1 MMTVAEYATD
11 VNRTVEN
18 ILKMCSELNINV
30 SGEDD
35 LLDDEAIT
43 ILDNSLDDYEDEIIE
58 STNIKVEETF
68 TNTQKLKKKSDV
80 VNAKK
85 VNNMAD

>member
-58 STNIKVEETF
+58 STSIKVKETF
-68 TNTQKLKKKSDV
+68 TNTQKLKK
-80 VNAKK
+80 NQI
-85 VNNMAD
+85 